1 MKARSRRSR
10 PNRRHLSAVQAQFSL
25 SEGFDTVILEITKG
39 QLKDGIAVL
48 TLRGSI
54 HTGPDCRR
62 VEQEVE
68 DLLRGNQTRAI
79 FDLTGITHIDSAA
92 IGTLVRCY
100 SKLKSAGGM
109 LRLAGCNGMI
119 DSSLK
124 LTKVDKVI
132 GIFPT
137 ASAAAEDFPLP
148 KSSA

>member
-1 MKARSRRSR
+1 VVQVKFSR
-10 PNRRHLSAVQAQFSL
+10 
-25 SEGFDTVILEITKG
+25 SEGVGTVILEITKG

-48 TLRGSI
+48 ELRGSI

-68 DLLRGNQTRAI
+68 VLVRGNQTRAI
-79 FDLTGITHIDSAA
+79 FDFTGVTHIDSAA
-92 IGTLVRCY
+92 IGTVVRCY
-100 SKLKSAGGM
+100 SKLKIAGGM

-148 KSSA
+148 NSPA

>member
-10 PNRRHLSAVQAQFSL
+10 PSRRHFSVQAQFSL

-68 DLLRGNQTRAI
+68 DLLRGSQIRAI

>member
-1 MKARSRRSR
+1 LVVQAEFSR
-10 PNRRHLSAVQAQFSL
+10 P
-25 SEGFDTVILEITKG
+25 EGGGIVILEISKG

-48 TLRGSI
+48 ELRGSI

-62 VEQEVE
+62 VEHEVE
-68 DLLRGNQTRAI
+68 DLVRGNQTRAI
-79 FDLTGITHIDSAA
+79 FDFTGITHIDSAA

-100 SKLKSAGGM
+100 SKLKNAGGM

-124 LTKVDKVI
+124 LTKIDKVI

-137 ASAAAEDFPLP
+137 ASAAAENFPP
-148 KSSA
+148 PNSSA

>member
-1 MKARSRRSR
+1 M
-10 PNRRHLSAVQAQFSL
+10 
-25 SEGFDTVILEITKG
+25 ILEITKG

-68 DLLRGNQTRAI
+68 ALVHANQTRAI
-79 FDLTGITHIDSAA
+79 FDLTGITHIDSSA
-92 IGTLVRCY
+92 IGTVVRCF
-100 SKLKSAGGM
+100 SKLKNAGGM

-119 DSSLK
+119 ESSLK

-132 GIFPT
+132 AIFPN
-137 ASAAAEDFPLP
+137 ASSAAEDFPLP
-148 KSSA
+148 NSGA

>member
-1 MKARSRRSR
+1 
-10 PNRRHLSAVQAQFSL
+10 
-25 SEGFDTVILEITKG
+25 VILEITKG

-62 VEQEVE
+62 IEQEVE

-92 IGTLVRCY
+92 IGTVVRCY
-100 SKLKSAGGM
+100 SKLKNAGGM

-124 LTKVDKVI
+124 LTKVDKII

-148 KSSA
+148 KPNA

>member
-1 MKARSRRSR
+1 M
-10 PNRRHLSAVQAQFSL
+10 
-25 SEGFDTVILEITKG
+25 ILEITKG

-54 HTGPDCRR
+54 HTGPDCRH
-62 VEQEVE
+62 VEHEVE
-68 DLLRGNQTRAI
+68 DLVRANRTRVI

-92 IGTLVRCY
+92 VGTVVRCY
-100 SKLKSAGGM
+100 SKLKNAGGM

-148 KSSA
+148 ESSA

>member
-10 PNRRHLSAVQAQFSL
+10 PNRRHFSAVQAQFSL

>member
-1 MKARSRRSR
+1 M
-10 PNRRHLSAVQAQFSL
+10 
-25 SEGFDTVILEITKG
+25 ILEITKG

-62 VEQEVE
+62 VEQEAE
-68 DLLRGNQTRAI
+68 ELLRGNQTRAI
-79 FDLTGITHIDSAA
+79 FDLTGITHIDSSA
-92 IGTLVRCY
+92 IGTVVRCY
-100 SKLKSAGGM
+100 SRFKSAGGM

-119 DSSLK
+119 DASLK

-132 GIFPT
+132 GIFPS

-148 KSSA
+148 KPSA

>member
-1 MKARSRRSR
+1 MRVR
-10 PNRRHLSAVQAQFSL
+10 NRRPHRKGQVRNCGPDLIFRP
-25 SEGFDTVILEITKG
+25 EGVDTLILEITKG
-39 QLKDGIAVL
+39 QLKDGVAVL
-48 TLRGSI
+48 TMRGSI

-68 DLLRGNQTRAI
+68 DLLRGNQTRVI

-100 SKLKSAGGM
+100 SRLKNAGGM

-132 GIFPT
+132 AIFPT
-137 ASAAAEDFPLP
+137 ASV
-148 KSSA
+148 

>member
-1 MKARSRRSR
+1 MKGTSRPSRR
-10 PNRRHLSAVQAQFSL
+10 NHLPCVAGQVQFYR

-62 VEQEVE
+62 VEHEVE

-92 IGTLVRCY
+92 IGTVVRCY
-100 SKLKSAGGM
+100 SKLKIAGGM

-137 ASAAAEDFPLP
+137 ATAAAEDFPLP
-148 KSSA
+148 KSSV

>member
-1 MKARSRRSR
+1 M
-10 PNRRHLSAVQAQFSL
+10 
-25 SEGFDTVILEITKG
+25 ILEISKA

-68 DLLRGNQTRAI
+68 ELLRGNQNRAI
-79 FDLTGITHIDSAA
+79 FDLTGVTHIDSSA
-92 IGTLVRCY
+92 IGTVVRCY
-100 SKLKSAGGM
+100 SRFKSAGGM

-119 DSSLK
+119 DASLK

-132 GIFPT
+132 GIFPS

-148 KSSA
+148 KPPA

>member
-1 MKARSRRSR
+1 
-10 PNRRHLSAVQAQFSL
+10 L
-25 SEGFDTVILEITKG
+25 EGVDNVILEITKG

-68 DLLRGNQTRAI
+68 DLVRGNQTRAI

-92 IGTLVRCY
+92 IGTVVRCF
-100 SKLKSAGGM
+100 SKLKNAGGM

-119 DSSLK
+119 ESSLK
-124 LTKVDKVI
+124 LTRVDKVI

-137 ASAAAEDFPLP
+137 ASTAAEDFPLP
-148 KSSA
+148 KPGA